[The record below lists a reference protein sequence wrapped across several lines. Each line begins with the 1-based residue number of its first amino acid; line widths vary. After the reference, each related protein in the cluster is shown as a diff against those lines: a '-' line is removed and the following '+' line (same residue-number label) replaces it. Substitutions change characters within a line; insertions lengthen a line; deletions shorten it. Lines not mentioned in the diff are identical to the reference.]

1 MFWAIWARPK
11 IQLHLVP
18 LQNILCLHKN
28 CTYQMEIIFWSGTKS
43 LTSPKY
49 FGTSRADGRGR
60 FWFSMKLTK
69 IGKNFPVSSMF
80 VVFLDFKGGVFYL
93 VFRPETTS

>member
-1 MFWAIWARPK
+1 MVWAIWARPK

-49 FGTSRADGRGR
+49 FGTSRKTRQV
-60 FWFSMKLTK
+60 L
-69 IGKNFPVSSMF
+69 
-80 VVFLDFKGGVFYL
+80 VFYEAHKNWKKSPSF
-93 VFRPETTS
+93 VKCVWSS